1 MVNINLEDTIAAVST
16 ATGNGG
22 IGIVRV
28 SGGEAI
34 DIVDKIFVPV
44 KGGSLKEKKSHTITY
59 GNITANGRKIDE
71 VLVSVMKAPNTYTKE
86 NVVEINTHGGVR
98 AVTSVLECVLQSG
111 ARIAEPG
118 EFTKRAFLNG
128 RLDLT
133 QAEAVMDIINAK
145 TELSK
150 QAALLRLEG
159 RLGKKVRELRDRIL
173 TMTAGI
179 EAAIDYPEHDDE
191 IATYSNTRE
200 GTISLIDELN
210 YMLKGADTGRVF
222 REGIKTVIL
231 GRPNVGKSSLL
242 NALLEEERAI
252 VTDIPGTTRD
262 GLQEYINVRGV
273 PLNIIDTAGI
283 RVTDDEIER
292 LGVERSKKYAE
303 EADLILM
310 MLDGSRELEDEDIEI
325 LQLVC
330 GKKVILLVNK
340 VDLEVRLEYGK
351 ISKYIPKEFII
362 DMSVKTEQGID
373 LLYDLIRDM
382 FLEGGIDVNREAV
395 ISNERNKA
403 SIYNAIKSLNNVI
416 ETIDS
421 GMPEDFLSMDLMEA
435 YRSLGE
441 ITGEAVEED
450 IIDKI
455 FSEFCLGK

>member
-1 MVNINLEDTIAAVST
+1 M
-16 ATGNGG
+16 
-22 IGIVRV
+22 
-28 SGGEAI
+28 
-34 DIVDKIFVPV
+34 
-44 KGGSLKEKKSHTITY
+44 
-59 GNITANGRKIDE
+59 
-71 VLVSVMKAPNTYTKE
+71 
-86 NVVEINTHGGVR
+86 
-98 AVTSVLECVLQSG
+98 
-111 ARIAEPG
+111 
-118 EFTKRAFLNG
+118 
-128 RLDLT
+128 
-133 QAEAVMDIINAK
+133 
-145 TELSK
+145 
-150 QAALLRLEG
+150 
-159 RLGKKVRELRDRIL
+159 
-173 TMTAGI
+173 
-179 EAAIDYPEHDDE
+179 
-191 IATYSNTRE
+191 
-200 GTISLIDELN
+200 
-210 YMLKGADTGRVF
+210 
-222 REGIKTVIL
+222 
-231 GRPNVGKSSLL
+231 
-242 NALLEEERAI
+242 
-252 VTDIPGTTRD
+252 
-262 GLQEYINVRGV
+262 